1 MESLLF
7 PFDARFHSHGML
19 EEMVERKEGVIVVR
33 IRGEELGIKR
43 CG

>member
-7 PFDARFHSHGML
+7 PFDARFDSRGML
-19 EEMVERKEGVIVVR
+19 EEMVERKEGVIVVK

-43 CG
+43 CS